1 MKIYGIY
8 DKKDHEQCLRI
19 GTLQEIVNFLN
30 ITAREL
36 NRALTKNNLIRGQ
49 YELCF
54 LYCE

>member
-8 DKKDHEQCLRI
+8 DKRNQEQCLRI
-19 GTLQEIVNFLN
+19 GTLQEIVKFLD

-36 NRALTKNNLIRGQ
+36 NRALIKNSLIKNQ

-54 LYCE
+54 LFYE